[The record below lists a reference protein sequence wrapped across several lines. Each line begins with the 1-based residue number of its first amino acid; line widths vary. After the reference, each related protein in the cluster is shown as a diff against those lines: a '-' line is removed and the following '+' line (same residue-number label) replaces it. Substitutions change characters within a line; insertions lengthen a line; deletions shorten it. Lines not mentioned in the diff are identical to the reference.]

1 MLRCGLL
8 GETLGHS
15 YSPMIHHELGEYD
28 YRLFEVSK
36 EDLDAFLCSD
46 RWDGLNV
53 TIPYKKAVV
62 PYCAELSE
70 AAERLQSVNTLVR
83 RPDGTLYGDN
93 TDLFGFLYMVRS
105 SGIDPAGKKALV
117 LGSGGASV
125 TVKAAL
131 EQLGADVT
139 VISRSGPDDYD
150 HLDRH
155 ADAQIIANTTP
166 VGMYPHNGAAAVD
179 LRRFPR
185 CEGVL
190 DIVYNPA
197 RTALLLQAEELGIP
211 HAGGLSM
218 LVAQAKRSSEQ
229 FTGTVIGDEALERV
243 ERIVNQRL
251 RNIIL
256 IGMPGS
262 GKSAVAAALG
272 KALGR
277 EVVEADELISQRAGM
292 SIPEIFARSGEE
304 TFRKLETEV
313 LAEQGKRVL
322 LCDFDPQA
330 NSTSG
335 MGVDKTVSKGIYEV
349 LVSDVP
355 AADAVVHTRY
365 GDVLPSNKALAGA
378 GIELIGMDR
387 REFLLKD
394 ALDQLAAEYDFI
406 FIDCP
411 PSLELLTLNALCAAD
426 SILVPVQGEYF
437 ALEGLSD
444 LMNTVRIVRRSLNPK
459 LALEG
464 VLLTMFDG
472 RTNLAMQV
480 AEEVKHYFP
489 GKVYATVI
497 PRNVRLSEAPSHGK
511 PITAYDRTSRGA
523 EAYQALAVE
532 FLKKQ

>member
-1 MLRCGLL
+1 
-8 GETLGHS
+8 
-15 YSPMIHHELGEYD
+15 
-28 YRLFEVSK
+28 
-36 EDLDAFLCSD
+36 
-46 RWDGLNV
+46 
-53 TIPYKKAVV
+53 
-62 PYCAELSE
+62 
-70 AAERLQSVNTLVR
+70 
-83 RPDGTLYGDN
+83 
-93 TDLFGFLYMVRS
+93 
-105 SGIDPAGKKALV
+105 
-117 LGSGGASV
+117 
-125 TVKAAL
+125 
-131 EQLGADVT
+131 
-139 VISRSGPDDYD
+139 
-150 HLDRH
+150 
-155 ADAQIIANTTP
+155 
-166 VGMYPHNGAAAVD
+166 
-179 LRRFPR
+179 
-185 CEGVL
+185 
-190 DIVYNPA
+190 
-197 RTALLLQAEELGIP
+197 
-211 HAGGLSM
+211 M

-243 ERIVNQRL
+243 ERTVNHRL